1 MAQGSQSLLGI
12 LELEQATEGQ
22 EPDGVKITLEHLP
35 GPPLYLQLSSS
46 GVWYFLGAVLLGFGR
61 AIQLGLMVISLAVT
75 YSAVSSLTVCCR

>member
-12 LELEQATEGQ
+12 LELEQATECQ

-46 GVWYFLGAVLLGFGR
+46 GVWYFLGAVLGFGR